1 MRLIISGGGT
11 GGHIFP
17 AIAIADAIRAR
28 EPQADIL
35 FVGADGKMEME
46 LVPKAGYK
54 ITGLP
59 IRGFQRKFTWQN
71 LMMPIRLLK
80 SLWKAYI
87 LIKKHKPDVAIGVGG
102 YASGPTLQVASWAG
116 IPTMLQEQNSFAG
129 ATNRLLGSKAT
140 RIFVA
145 YDHMEKFFPKEK
157 IIFTGNPIRGQ
168 FTKTAIDKKAAR
180 EKLGLHPDYPTVFIF
195 GGSLG
200 AKTLNEALVK
210 GFTGD
215 VTPDKLNIIW
225 QVGKLYKD
233 QYASH
238 ALARHPNVK
247 VFPFIDDMATVY
259 AAADLVVC
267 RAGALTISEIALLRK
282 PAILV
287 PSPNVAEDHQT
298 ANARALVEKNAALLV
313 RDADAAD
320 QLVKT
325 MITTVSDTALLATLS
340 ENIGYFAKPDAAVKI
355 AEEILTYCSSH
366 RR

>member
-1 MRLIISGGGT
+1 MKAIISGGGT

-17 AIAIADAIRAR
+17 AIAIADAIRAKV
-28 EPQADIL
+28 PDADIL
-35 FVGADGKMEME
+35 FVGAEGKMEME

-54 ITGLP
+54 IKGLP
-59 IRGFQRKFTWQN
+59 IRGFQRKITWQN
-71 LMMPIRLLK
+71 LMMPFRLLN
-80 SLWKAYI
+80 SLWKAYRI
-87 LIKKHKPDVAIGVGG
+87 IRECNPDVVIGVGG
-102 YASGPTLQVASWAG
+102 YASGPILQMATWSG

-129 ATNRLLGSKAT
+129 ATNRLLGNKAKK
-140 RIFVA
+140 IFVA
-145 YDHMEKFFPKEK
+145 YDHMEKFFPKDK

-168 FTKTAIDKKAAR
+168 LMKTAGDKKTAR
-180 EKLGLHPDYPTVFIF
+180 EKLGLSPDNPTVFVF

-210 GFTGD
+210 GFTGH
-215 VTPDKLNIIW
+215 VMPDHINIIW
-225 QVGKLYKD
+225 QAGKLYKD

-238 ALARHPNVK
+238 ELARHPNVK
-247 VFPFIDDMATVY
+247 VFPFIDDMATMY
-259 AAADLVVC
+259 SAADLVVC

-298 ANARALVEKNAALLV
+298 ANAKALVEKNAAILV
-313 RDADAAD
+313 KDADARD

-325 MITTVSDTALLATLS
+325 MITTVSDQPLLAKLS
-340 ENIGYFAKPDAAVKI
+340 DNIGYFAKPDAAVKI

-366 RR
+366 TR